1 MAFLQLEFVF
11 GMRKITFSNSIPNVS
26 YYNFRLFRHQD
37 SLTTDRLEH
46 KCFGLQDEQQNA
58 NIDVKVTEVMH
69 NKLLQLKLQRDVEYV
84 GYTRK
89 RMLLFDCQRCRLCEQ
104 KLTNQL
110 FVTHFLS
117 CKEDKKKEI
126 YALKATDDIIHHL
139 KEFEMKRKNL
149 KVFVELP
156 KMRNDKR
163 IQRKDSLLAAPVTPQ
178 TEASSPSGARKL
190 MLERRGS
197 FSFLTKTVEKET
209 LAKSDASRY
218 KRFSEQL
225 YLLSQMFHR
234 YMHYLTMDSMRA
246 KNDSIVRSKIREVLT
261 SAPHEQVDDIVACL
275 RKLYKLIERR
285 LIVVNENLTRAMLC
299 MHENSSPKAR
309 DALRI
314 NKKLKTGFLSS
325 VVQNFY
331 IQPTSI
337 DDLKIIVSRED
348 GCDSLESCS
357 SSFDWERRKSQA
369 SSNNSVDL
377 DKPISVAKRI
387 ALKDELEFSPSKSK
401 SLSQMKRGGSP
412 AIDDNQSAKGGSS
425 RVLKENH
432 SHAGSETPGSH
443 RNARMCKGK
452 EEFLFARF
460 AEAVAEKTKEQD
472 KKVEEAEFD
481 DFPHDNDDLSRSSDS
496 DEEDYAEIAA
506 ESLSRSNRTLSRCNT
521 EVRENSFCPKKSKSI
536 FARQALK
543 GPEGT
548 FPNSPE
554 QVQQEKIE
562 IRFHND
568 DERLTVSDQAVYFKN
583 NTSLVGKMSRIS
595 LSDFEHIS
603 TLGTGAFGEVY
614 LVKRRSTSDI
624 FALKV
629 VNCSTSMTT
638 SAINNLL
645 NERNIFGILTGDF
658 VLQAISTFVHKNLV
672 CFLTEFMPGGDLRKL
687 LDREE
692 SFPESW
698 IRFYLAEIVAG
709 LECLHSHGIC
719 HRDLKPENI
728 LIASDGHIRL
738 ADFGLS
744 EIKTE
749 IVMSEQTEHF
759 KDLYFDQHFELAQAL
774 DSKEGSLDELV
785 KLKVVPKN
793 KKAGLIR
800 IVGTPDYIPPEML
813 RGESSGAC
821 ADFWSLG
828 VIAYELLVNFPPFNA
843 KSLDDIFQNILQL
856 KIEWPHTGR

>member
-1 MAFLQLEFVF
+1 
-11 GMRKITFSNSIPNVS
+11 MRKITFSNSIPNVS

-325 VVQNFY
+325 VVLNLY

-369 SSNNSVDL
+369 SSNKSLELN
-377 DKPISVAKRI
+377 KPIAVGKKVI
-387 ALKDELEFSPSKSK
+387 LKDELVPSSVGSK
-401 SLSQMKRGGSP
+401 SLVQVNKNISMPQSP
-412 AIDDNQSAKGGSS
+412 DNSRAIGGSS
-425 RVLKENH
+425 RALKASNDNH
-432 SHAGSETPGSH
+432 SQAGSETPGSH
-443 RNARMCKGK
+443 HDVKMCKGK
-452 EEFLFARF
+452 EEFLYARF
-460 AEAVAEKTKEQD
+460 SVVVASQNKDESGIGETD
-472 KKVEEAEFD
+472 EFD
-481 DFPHDNDDLSRSSDS
+481 DFGNDDNNYDLSKSSDS
-496 DEEDYAEIAA
+496 DEEDYAEMAVD
-506 ESLSRSNRTLSRCNT
+506 STSRSNKTLSRCNT
-521 EVRENSFCPKKSKSI
+521 EIRDSSFGPQKSKSI
-536 FARQALK
+536 FARQALRN
-543 GPEGT
+543 PAET
-548 FPNSPE
+548 SPNLMVG
-554 QVQQEKIE
+554 QLQNEKIE
-562 IRFHND
+562 IRFND
-568 DERLTVSDQAVYFKN
+568 DLERLTASDQAVYFKN

-614 LVKRRSTSDI
+614 LVKRRSTSNI

-672 CFLTEFMPGGDLRKL
+672 CFLTESISASSSTARSRSPSRGSASTSR
-687 LDREE
+687 R
-692 SFPESW
+692 SW
-698 IRFYLAEIVAG
+698 LVWSVSTPTVSATAISSPRTSSSRPMAT
-709 LECLHSHGIC
+709 
-719 HRDLKPENI
+719 
-728 LIASDGHIRL
+728 SDSRT
-738 ADFGLS
+738 S
-744 EIKTE
+744 
-749 IVMSEQTEHF
+749 VCPRSRPR
-759 KDLYFDQHFELAQAL
+759 
-774 DSKEGSLDELV
+774 S
-785 KLKVVPKN
+785 
-793 KKAGLIR
+793 
-800 IVGTPDYIPPEML
+800 
-813 RGESSGAC
+813 
-821 ADFWSLG
+821 
-828 VIAYELLVNFPPFNA
+828 
-843 KSLDDIFQNILQL
+843 
-856 KIEWPHTGR
+856 